1 MLVSIFANEV
11 SLSFRAKIMSLSFP
25 EGLNITFLQWRTFF
39 SHLFA
44 HSFVPMAKNFIA
56 FEKANIKCDNKQN
69 SHEIIQNVETDTYFV
84 CPEQSG
90 HNKFYIEYLM
100 KSLTL
105 LWSIYTIF

>member
-1 MLVSIFANEV
+1 MTTTNKREKRKYKLGQ
-11 SLSFRAKIMSLSFP
+11 KIL
-25 EGLNITFLQWRTFF
+25 
-39 SHLFA
+39 H
-44 HSFVPMAKNFIA
+44 MAKNFIA

-105 LWSIYTIF
+105 L

>member
-1 MLVSIFANEV
+1 MIIEAKRAIFRSKI
-11 SLSFRAKIMSLSFP
+11 SLAIFV
-25 EGLNITFLQWRTFF
+25 NI
-39 SHLFA
+39 HLFA

-105 LWSIYTIF
+105 L